1 MGQKE
6 TKIKPNQI
14 ETENFGE
21 KEIVNFDMNVFII
34 TESNLKNLFK
44 KLIGREQEENLNFN
58 RNSPLNHKNYQGW
71 NFTYLEK
78 NENEDIE
85 DLFNF
90 SFDKIEDEKKKKDCN
105 KDVFI
110 INLSNE
116 NSAKKYLKL
125 IINQNYDEE
134 YQPFILFLTNE
145 NNIDGKQENIRN
157 LISVIAEEKINEKY
171 END

>member
-1 MGQKE
+1 
-6 TKIKPNQI
+6 
-14 ETENFGE
+14 
-21 KEIVNFDMNVFII
+21 MNVFII

-105 KDVFI
+105 KDASFI
-110 INLSNE
+110 FN
-116 NSAKKYLKL
+116 K
-125 IINQNYDEE
+125 
-134 YQPFILFLTNE
+134 
-145 NNIDGKQENIRN
+145 
-157 LISVIAEEKINEKY
+157 
-171 END
+171 